1 MIQISDLVQGRLL
14 AGGAR
19 GLDAVAGQVVVRGQR
34 RVQREA
40 RAHAAQPGLVVS
52 AIIKIGSNPDQTH

>member
-1 MIQISDLVQGRLL
+1 MHGGVLGGG
-14 AGGAR
+14 AGG
-19 GLDAVAGQVVVRGQR
+19 LHAVPRQVVVRGQR

-52 AIIKIGSNPDQTH
+52 ANIKIGLPSDDSL

>member
-14 AGGAR
+14 AGWAR

-52 AIIKIGSNPDQTH
+52 AM

>member
-1 MIQISDLVQGRLL
+1 MHGGVLGGG
-14 AGGAR
+14 AGG
-19 GLDAVAGQVVVRGQR
+19 LHAVPRQVVVRGQR

-52 AIIKIGSNPDQTH
+52 ANIKIGSNPDQTH